1 MQFITDSGPITIKVS
16 IICCD
21 AIISIFSEAPTGGN
35 WPYVWWIPT
44 GLLKYFPIHAAG
56 CHRKKKKETT
66 LDRVVSSYASSTTPT
81 LSRLAFTNQ
90 ELEIVK
96 SVCSLIGLAVV
107 EPERRK
113 VALIDQL
120 RQWKLFHSAGH
131 GCTDP
136 QDPLRSYLCLEDVV
150 TNPLRVGGLLDLNLN
165 DQPLYLSACGT
176 GRFQQERFMD
186 ENVHLISALQLVGF
200 QHVIDTLRD
209 VNDKVCVDEAKVVY
223 EGIKDCQTTDQSVPW
238 GLHEASQGHHRWEN
252 DDILNNLVIKGPAVH
267 GIRWERRRVRSR
279 GRAKGMSISFGTR

>member
-1 MQFITDSGPITIKVS
+1 M
-16 IICCD
+16 
-21 AIISIFSEAPTGGN
+21 E
-35 WPYVWWIPT
+35 
-44 GLLKYFPIHAAG
+44 
-56 CHRKKKKETT
+56 
-66 LDRVVSSYASSTTPT
+66 TTPT

-136 QDPLRSYLCLEDVV
+136 QDPLRSYSCLEDVV
-150 TNPLRVGGLLDLNLN
+150 TNPLRVGGLLDLNLK
-165 DQPLYLSACGT
+165 DQPLFLAYLSACGT

-200 QHVIDTLRD
+200 QYVIDTLRD
-209 VNDKVCVDEAKVVY
+209 VNDKVCVDEAKAVY
-223 EGIKDCQTTDQSVPW
+223 EGIKDSQTTDQPVPW
-238 GLHEASQGHHRWEN
+238 GLHEASRQLRDNWLEKRDQEGHHRWEN
-252 DDILNNLVIKGPAVH
+252 DDILNNLVIKGPAVY